1 MKGMAIQSVVQQTA
15 NTNNTQGKASK
26 VEPGFGDVLQKTL
39 ESYNSSYK
47 ESKILT
53 EGLVSGQH
61 ANIHETMIA
70 MEKAG
75 IQLRLI
81 AKIQN
86 KVVEAYKEIMRLQV

>member
-1 MKGMAIQSVVQQTA
+1 MKDMAIQSISQQGVST
-15 NTNNTQGKASK
+15 NTTQGVTSK
-26 VEPGFGDVLQKTL
+26 TEPGFGDVLKKTI
-39 ESYNSSYK
+39 ESVNGSAQ
-47 ESKILT
+47 ESKILSD
-53 EGLVSGQH
+53 GLVSGQH

-81 AKIQN
+81 TKIQN